1 MWRVEVV
8 GGGEGASLLSISNL
22 LVPWAGESAG
32 ADFAPSVR
40 IWRGQEAPKTWVYPF
55 KRGLYPDPGGGGRIA
70 LKSRVYLMWFPLDT
84 DGRCAEFP
92 LLSSISSVAVTTFS
106 GDQLPGLV
114 EEIDRILPHLTAGD
128 AAPFACLAFIA
139 EELVR
144 DGHGAIEMIPL

>member
-8 GGGEGASLLSISNL
+8 DGGEGASLLSIWNL
-22 LVPWAGESAG
+22 LLPWAGESAG
-32 ADFAPSVR
+32 AEFAPSLR
-40 IWRGQEAPKTWVYPF
+40 ASRGQEEPKTWVYPS

-70 LKSRVYLMWFPLDT
+70 LKSRVCLTWFPLER
-84 DGRCAEFP
+84 DGTCLEFP
-92 LLSSISSVAVTTFS
+92 LLSSISSVAVTTLS